1 MPKRKGLPIHGW
13 IAVDKPVG
21 PTSTQVVGK
30 IRRHLNVAKI
40 GHGGTLDPLASGILP
55 IALGEATK
63 TIQYIQD
70 GIKTYTFTV
79 QWGEQRST
87 DDFEGEVI
95 ATSPVRPTMAQIEA
109 ILPRFTGDID
119 QVPPQFSA
127 IKVDGERAYDI
138 ARDGGSV
145 DLAARRV
152 YIESLLVLPSP
163 SGRGERL
170 SEHSELSR
178 IGERHSLTTATKPSG
193 PSLVP
198 LPGGEGQEESQ
209 TTFRCICGKGTYI
222 RSLGRD
228 MALALGTVGFISALR
243 RDRVGVLG
251 PENAISLDSLLE
263 LDHSAALERAL
274 LPVQTVLDGIP
285 ALVMNEQEA
294 TRLKQG
300 QMLSF
305 VSRPDVERLRKIGLV
320 IDSSSSPVTA
330 LAVYN
335 GHPVALV
342 TIDGIDIHPARVLNF

>member
-1 MPKRKGLPIHGW
+1 MKRKGIPIHGW

-95 ATSPVRPTMAQIEA
+95 ATSPVRPTLAQIES
-109 ILPRFTGDID
+109 ILPHFTGNID

-127 IKVDGERAYDI
+127 IKIDGERAYDI

-152 YIESLLVLPSP
+152 YIQSLHILP
-163 SGRGERL
+163 
-170 SEHSELSR
+170 
-178 IGERHSLTTATKPSG
+178 
-193 PSLVP
+193 P
-198 LPGGEGQEESQ
+198 LPGGEGQEETQ
-209 TTFRCICGKGTYI
+209 TTFRCVCGKGTYI

-228 MALALGTVGFISALR
+228 MALALGTVGFIAALR

-285 ALVMNEQEA
+285 ALVINGQEA
-294 TRLKQG
+294 ARLKQG

-320 IDSSSSPVTA
+320 IDSASSPITA
-330 LAVYN
+330 LAVYD

-342 TIDGIDIHPARVLNF
+342 TVDGIDIHPARVLNF